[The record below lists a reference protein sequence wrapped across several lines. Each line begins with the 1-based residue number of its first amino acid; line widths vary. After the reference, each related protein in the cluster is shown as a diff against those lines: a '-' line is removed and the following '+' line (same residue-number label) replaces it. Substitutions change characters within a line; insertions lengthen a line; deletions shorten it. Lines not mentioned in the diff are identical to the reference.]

1 MKIIYPKKFLRHL
14 DNQPVKIQD
23 KFLVRVALFSEN
35 KFNLILHNHALS
47 GKYEGFRSINI
58 TGDMRAVFQDFGNTV
73 VFICLGTHSQLYG

>member
-47 GKYEGFRSINI
+47 GKYEGFRNINI
-58 TGDMRAVFQDFGNTV
+58 NWRHEGSFSRFWKYCRFYLSRDT
-73 VFICLGTHSQLYG
+73 